1 MRLLPTNQTAPSGVS
16 QPACTDRIAEV
27 SPSNASAA
35 GARRSPVFGTVAL
48 ESGAQKPISTIFC
61 GDPQKAVAIGRQAI
75 DGKIFKPI
83 YLPEGT
89 KRILLRWQACGT
101 FQQANQRPE

>member
-1 MRLLPTNQTAPSGVS
+1 VFRNLPAPTELPRSP
-16 QPACTDRIAEV
+16 QATHPPPAL
-27 SPSNASAA
+27 A
-35 GARRSPVFGTVAL
+35 GQPVFGTVAL
-48 ESGAQKPISTIFC
+48 ESGAQKPINTIFC
-61 GDPQKAVAIGRQAI
+61 GDPQEAVAIGRQAI

-83 YLPEGT
+83 HLPEGT